1 MLWAPAVVCE
11 ISAPPTTPRGVSRS
25 GPGLT
30 TLMAA
35 SLRGGMGLDLQG
47 WLRRRLVV
55 DLQGGVADAEAVA
68 HLLLEDPAQLMAVV
82 AGAHDDV
89 GRQRRK
95 ARGDL
100 PHVQVVDLR
109 SEEH

>member
-1 MLWAPAVVCE
+1 MLCAPAVVCE

-25 GPGLT
+25 GPGLI

-35 SLRGGMGLDLQG
+35 SLRAGMRLDLQG
-47 WLRRRLVV
+47 GLRGRLVV
-55 DLQGGVADAEAVA
+55 NLQRRVADAEALA
-68 HLLLEDPAQLMAVV
+68 HVLLEDPPQLVAVV
-82 AGAHDDV
+82 ACAHDDV

-100 PHVQVVDLR
+100 PHVQVV
-109 SEEH
+109 